1 MIDQMY
7 LQKSAQYQ
15 SGENVEEGNLYKGI
29 FAFLVVE
36 LKQSIPFV
44 VQTIPEV
51 TFNGQWLAEK
61 ISDDIDSPIEIRLCG
76 QSIVTDNISY
86 KVANINAFSTL
97 IKITLQYLVVTEG
110 VIYIDFNTTFVTT
123 RY

>member
-15 SGENVEEGNLYKGI
+15 SGENVEERNLYKGI

-44 VQTIPEV
+44 VQAIPEV
-51 TFNGQWLAEK
+51 LFNGQWLAEK
-61 ISDDIDSPIEIRLCG
+61 ISDNINSLIETRLCVQG
-76 QSIVTDNISY
+76 IVTDNISY
-86 KVANINAFSTL
+86 KV
-97 IKITLQYLVVTEG
+97 
-110 VIYIDFNTTFVTT
+110 
-123 RY
+123 

>member
-1 MIDQMY
+1 MIDQVY
-7 LQKSAQYQ
+7 LPKSAQYQ

-51 TFNGQWLAEK
+51 TFNGQWLVEK
-61 ISDDIDSPIEIRLCG
+61 ISDNIDGLTKIRLSVQG
-76 QSIVTDNISY
+76 IVTDNISY
-86 KVANINAFSTL
+86 KV
-97 IKITLQYLVVTEG
+97 
-110 VIYIDFNTTFVTT
+110 
-123 RY
+123 

>member
-15 SGENVEEGNLYKGI
+15 SGENVEERNLYKGI

-51 TFNGQWLAEK
+51 TFNGQWLVEK
-61 ISDDIDSPIEIRLCG
+61 ISDNIDGLTEIRLCVQG
-76 QSIVTDNISY
+76 IVTNNISY
-86 KVANINAFSTL
+86 KV
-97 IKITLQYLVVTEG
+97 
-110 VIYIDFNTTFVTT
+110 
-123 RY
+123 

>member
-1 MIDQMY
+1 MIDQAY
-7 LQKSAQYQ
+7 LPKSAQYQ

-61 ISDDIDSPIEIRLCG
+61 ISDNIDSLLEIRLCVQG
-76 QSIVTDNISY
+76 IVTDNISY
-86 KVANINAFSTL
+86 KI
-97 IKITLQYLVVTEG
+97 
-110 VIYIDFNTTFVTT
+110 
-123 RY
+123 

>member
-15 SGENVEEGNLYKGI
+15 SGENVEERNLYKGI

-51 TFNGQWLAEK
+51 TFNRQWLAEK
-61 ISDDIDSPIEIRLCG
+61 ISD
-76 QSIVTDNISY
+76 T
-86 KVANINAFSTL
+86 ST
-97 IKITLQYLVVTEG
+97 VS
-110 VIYIDFNTTFVTT
+110 
-123 RY
+123 

>member
-15 SGENVEEGNLYKGI
+15 SGENVEERNLYKGI

-61 ISDDIDSPIEIRLCG
+61 ISDNIDSLTEIRLCVQG
-76 QSIVTDNISY
+76 IVTDSISY
-86 KVANINAFSTL
+86 KV
-97 IKITLQYLVVTEG
+97 
-110 VIYIDFNTTFVTT
+110 
-123 RY
+123 

>member
-1 MIDQMY
+1 MIDQVY
-7 LQKSAQYQ
+7 LPKSAQYQ

-29 FAFLVVE
+29 FTFLVVG

-61 ISDDIDSPIEIRLCG
+61 ISDNIDSLLEIRLCVQG
-76 QSIVTDNISY
+76 IVTDNISY
-86 KVANINAFSTL
+86 KV
-97 IKITLQYLVVTEG
+97 
-110 VIYIDFNTTFVTT
+110 
-123 RY
+123 

>member
-1 MIDQMY
+1 MIDQVY
-7 LQKSAQYQ
+7 LPKSAQYQ

-61 ISDDIDSPIEIRLCG
+61 ISDNIDSLLEIRLCVQG
-76 QSIVTDNISY
+76 IVTDNISY
-86 KVANINAFSTL
+86 KV
-97 IKITLQYLVVTEG
+97 
-110 VIYIDFNTTFVTT
+110 
-123 RY
+123 

>member
-15 SGENVEEGNLYKGI
+15 SGENVQERNLYKGI

-36 LKQSIPFV
+36 LKQSTPFV
-44 VQTIPEV
+44 VQTISEV

-61 ISDDIDSPIEIRLCG
+61 TSDNIDSLIEIRLCVQG
-76 QSIVTDNISY
+76 IVTNNISY
-86 KVANINAFSTL
+86 KV
-97 IKITLQYLVVTEG
+97 
-110 VIYIDFNTTFVTT
+110 
-123 RY
+123 

>member
-1 MIDQMY
+1 MKTSLFSWLYFDDRSN

-15 SGENVEEGNLYKGI
+15 SGENAEERNLYKGI

-61 ISDDIDSPIEIRLCG
+61 ISDNIDSLLEIRLCVQG
-76 QSIVTDNISY
+76 IVTDNISY
-86 KVANINAFSTL
+86 KV
-97 IKITLQYLVVTEG
+97 
-110 VIYIDFNTTFVTT
+110 
-123 RY
+123 

>member
-1 MIDQMY
+1 MIDQVY
-7 LQKSAQYQ
+7 LPKSAQYQ

-51 TFNGQWLAEK
+51 TFNGQWLVEK
-61 ISDDIDSPIEIRLCG
+61 ISDNIDGLTEIRLSVQG
-76 QSIVTDNISY
+76 IVTDNISY
-86 KVANINAFSTL
+86 KV
-97 IKITLQYLVVTEG
+97 
-110 VIYIDFNTTFVTT
+110 
-123 RY
+123 

>member
-15 SGENVEEGNLYKGI
+15 SGENVEERNLYKGI

-44 VQTIPEV
+44 VQTLSEV

-61 ISDDIDSPIEIRLCG
+61 IND
-76 QSIVTDNISY
+76 T
-86 KVANINAFSTL
+86 ST
-97 IKITLQYLVVTEG
+97 VS
-110 VIYIDFNTTFVTT
+110 
-123 RY
+123 

>member
-15 SGENVEEGNLYKGI
+15 SGENVEERNLYKGI

-44 VQTIPEV
+44 VQTILEV
-51 TFNGQWLAEK
+51 TFNGQWLVEK
-61 ISDDIDSPIEIRLCG
+61 ISDNIDSLIEIRLCVRG
-76 QSIVTDNISY
+76 IVTDNISY
-86 KVANINAFSTL
+86 KV
-97 IKITLQYLVVTEG
+97 
-110 VIYIDFNTTFVTT
+110 
-123 RY
+123 